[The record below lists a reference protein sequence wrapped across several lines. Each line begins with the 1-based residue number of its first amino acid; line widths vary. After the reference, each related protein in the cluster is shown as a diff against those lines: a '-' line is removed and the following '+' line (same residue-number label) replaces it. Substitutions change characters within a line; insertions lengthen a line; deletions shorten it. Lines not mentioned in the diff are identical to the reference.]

1 MREEIQ
7 RLLGGNRN
15 IKISVYIETDDNGLK
30 WEVIT
35 CQDTGAGRDW
45 NEMPEDMWERYQY
58 IKKATE
64 KNKGIFDYKAIPGKG
79 AVVTIKFPAV
89 IDENK
94 EVGGVA
100 MKKVLIVD
108 DELEFTKDFA
118 KALEMFG
125 YEAYKAADAE
135 SAFSIIEN
143 KKPDIILCDYRLPDV
158 DGDKILEKTKALHPE
173 IKFVMITAY
182 YDEVME
188 KRFRNL
194 GADEVIFK
202 PIVLTEIEAL
212 LAKL

>member
-1 MREEIQ
+1 
-7 RLLGGNRN
+7 
-15 IKISVYIETDDNGLK
+15 
-30 WEVIT
+30 
-35 CQDTGAGRDW
+35 
-45 NEMPEDMWERYQY
+45 MPEDVWERYQY

-79 AVVTIKFPAV
+79 AVVTIKFPAARV
-89 IDENK
+89 ENK
-94 EVGGVA
+94 EADRTSIFYVPQGGIA

-125 YEAYKAADAE
+125 YEAYKAGDAD
-135 SAFSIIEN
+135 SAFSVIEN
-143 KKPDIILCDYRLPDV
+143 KKPDIVLCDYRLPDV
-158 DGDKILEKTKALHPE
+158 DGDVILEKTKKNHPE
-173 IKFVMITAY
+173 IKFVMVTAY

-188 KRFRNL
+188 KRFWNL

-202 PIVLTEIEAL
+202 PIVLTDVEAL